1 MHKSH
6 LDSCCAEF
14 ERRQADSC
22 ELCLGT
28 KGQAANMLA
37 KKQLPTPQKRSTHSE
52 PPEQTALQV
61 ANAVWLSLRM
71 IGTDTPCSKK
81 TDARG

>member
-1 MHKSH
+1 MPIQPVHQPPYVAKS
-6 LDSCCAEF
+6 DQSV
-14 ERRQADSC
+14 R
-22 ELCLGT
+22 
-28 KGQAANMLA
+28 KGQAASMLA

-52 PPEQTALQV
+52 APEQTALRV

-81 TDARG
+81 TDAPG